1 MGRLEGRLHCYMSHE
16 DFMAQLKTPE
26 GQVQTEKWSERKKEF
41 QLRSLQAQIRPEM
54 RFDEWWRLMI
64 VH

>member
-1 MGRLEGRLHCYMSHE
+1 
-16 DFMAQLKTPE
+16 MAQLKTPE